1 MEVAA
6 GAEVSVVEALEEEA
20 AEALE
25 AAVALEVVV
34 VTMKGLQKKSSR
46 LPHTCMLAKEKQ
58 SRS

>member
-46 LPHTCMLAKEKQ
+46 WPLICTLAKERQ